1 MSHIEK
7 SNFESLE
14 ALLSQASKGI
24 HILFENKDIAEVF
37 NNLPID
43 ASKLNK
49 DQLQKTPAEVAPED
63 DVYSFEN
70 VKIVQDILVELI
82 AKKSLIDK
90 QAYIRSLTEKQY
102 NLLIRAYFNIVESA
116 ALSLQSYKH

>member
-1 MSHIEK
+1 MPHIEK
-7 SNFESLE
+7 NNFESLE
-14 ALLSQASKGI
+14 ALLSQATKGI

-37 NNLPID
+37 NNLPITEEKAD
-43 ASKLNK
+43 SSS
-49 DQLQKTPAEVAPED
+49 TD
-63 DVYSFEN
+63 DVYTFEN

-90 QAYIRSLTEKQY
+90 QAYIRSLSAKDY

>member
-1 MSHIEK
+1 LSHIEK
-7 SNFESLE
+7 NNFESLE
-14 ALLSQASKGI
+14 ALLSQATKGV

-37 NNLPID
+37 N
-43 ASKLNK
+43 KLELQELENNK
-49 DQLQKTPAEVAPED
+49 DEVTAE

-82 AKKSLIDK
+82 AKKSLMDK
-90 QAYIRSLTEKQY
+90 QAYIRSLNSKEY

-116 ALSLQSYKH
+116 TLSLQNYKH